1 MGMMMQ
7 NNKFFD
13 DLVLGKELSSNTI
26 LLCFAASSG
35 CINRMKE
42 LGSSISVGLEQKIVS
57 EKEFYEALLQIYLF
71 AGFPAAIESLA
82 VLSTFV
88 NANVGLDSH
97 EAYDVEQYKER
108 GTALCK
114 TIYTNVY
121 DKMRSRL
128 GKISP
133 ELDEWMIIEGY
144 GKTLSRE
151 GLSPRTRELVT
162 AASLIV
168 LGWENQLFSHV
179 RGAIAVGA
187 TSRECFELLEVV
199 RTLCSAQQLEKSKIV
214 IERALNKYHE

>member
-1 MGMMMQ
+1 
-7 NNKFFD
+7 
-13 DLVLGKELSSNTI
+13 
-26 LLCFAASSG
+26 
-35 CINRMKE
+35 MKE
-42 LGSSISVGLEQKIVS
+42 LEQAIKVGLELKTVAV
-57 EKEFYEALLQIYLF
+57 KEVYEALLQIYLF

-82 VLSTFV
+82 VLHTIV
-88 NANVGLDSH
+88 KAKTDSDSL
-97 EAYDVEQYKER
+97 EAYDVEQFRER
-108 GTALCK
+108 GKMLCK

-151 GLSPRTRELVT
+151 GLPPKTRELIT